1 MENYSDK
8 LIYHSRLFTMQ
19 ESDLRELFQ
28 RLYAA
33 GTEAEVEAVV
43 QSRAEVFN
51 NSQNWQPLGNNDN
64 NYGIVENQQANP
76 VAALIEKITNSI
88 DAVLTKKCLEQGID
102 PKSKEAPQSMMA
114 AREKFFP
121 EHKNWDLPK
130 DRNKQAENIQIL
142 ADGEKKNT
150 SLIIYDD
157 GEGQHPH
164 NFENTFLSLVRGN
177 KNEIQFVQGKYNMG
191 GSGAIVFCG
200 KKRYQLIGS
209 KKYDNSGKFGFT
221 LIRKHPMTT
230 SEETSKKSTW
240 YEYLKIDDAIPAFE
254 LDSLDLNLYKRPF
267 TTGTIIKLY
276 SYKLQKISDISR
288 DLNSSINE
296 YLFEPVLPV
305 YTIEK
310 KERYPKSSLRR
321 GLYGLKRKL
330 EGENN
335 EYVEDTFSLILS
347 DSLIGT
353 AKITCYVFKT
363 IVDDKSAKESKET
376 IRREFFKN
384 NMAVLFSI
392 NGQVHSHFTN
402 EFISRSLKM
411 NLLKDYLL
419 IHVDCT
425 EIKRE
430 FRDEL
435 FMASRDRLKGSEE
448 SNQLRKLL
456 KDKISEDGR
465 LKEIS
470 ERRKASIALGSED
483 NAELIKSA
491 ANNLPWDAELA
502 KLCGQALSSDKI
514 KSKAEKNMP
523 PSSRKKTT
531 KIDQPFSP
539 QRFPAQFK
547 RRQRGNTD
555 VVTVTRGGKNII
567 YFDTDVANNY
577 FDRVEEPGSMDV
589 GLLDF
594 SANESDGGCTA
605 GKADK
610 IEDIFTVTK
619 SSPQEGS
626 IKLHLSPNK
635 KLKVGNEAKIKVSL
649 SSPNAPEGQFD
660 EIFWVKVGEPTAKPQ
675 KTQKKIDNVAR
686 DDLPAPIEVY
696 EDSSDEAKMSWAKL
710 NDQGIEMDYNKVVH
724 LFIDNEKLEKIYIN
738 MDSSVFKKFNHK
750 DKNPSEEKLKSN
762 KENYL
767 MTVYCHALFMF
778 AITKKEGVT
787 MLKEKNQ
794 AQNSMEID
802 EYIENLFSNHKAQY
816 AEFLLNFNEWKLRQ
830 LSDD

>member
-1 MENYSDK
+1 M
-8 LIYHSRLFTMQ
+8 MQ

-28 RLYAA
+28 HLYNA
-33 GTEAEVEAVV
+33 GSETEVEAVV
-43 QSRAEVFN
+43 HSRADVFN
-51 NSQNWQPLGNNDN
+51 NSHNWQPLGNNDN

-88 DAVLTKKCLEQGID
+88 DAVLTKKCQEQGID
-102 PKSKEAPQSMMA
+102 PKAKDAPQSMTA
-114 AREKFFP
+114 AKEKFFP
-121 EHKNWDLPK
+121 EHKNWDLAS

-142 ADGEKKNT
+142 ADGKKKDT

-164 NFENTFLSLVRGN
+164 DFENTFLSLVRGN

-209 KKYDNSGKFGFT
+209 KRYNMSGKFGFT

-230 SEETSKKSTW
+230 SEEISKKSTW

-254 LDSLDLNLYKRPF
+254 INSLDLNLHNRSF

-276 SYKLQKISDISR
+276 SYDLPKGISDISR

-310 KERYPKSSLRR
+310 KERYPATRSLRR
-321 GLYGLKRKL
+321 GLHGLKRKL
-330 EGENN
+330 EGESK
-335 EYVEDTFSLILS
+335 YVEEIFSLAS
-347 DSLIGT
+347 SASSIG
-353 AKITCYVFKT
+353 AVKITCYVFKVL
-363 IVDDKSAKESKET
+363 IDGKSAEKSKKS
-376 IRREFFKN
+376 IRNEFFKN

-392 NGQVHSHFTN
+392 NGQVHGHLTN

-411 NLLKDYLL
+411 NLLKDCLL

-425 EIKRE
+425 KIKRE

-435 FMASRDRLKGSEE
+435 FMASRDRLKGGEE
-448 SNQLRKLL
+448 TKRLRELL
-456 KDKISEDGR
+456 KEELNKDGR

-470 ERRKASIALGSED
+470 EKRKASIALGSED
-483 NAELIKSA
+483 NEELIKSA

-502 KLCGQALSSDKI
+502 KLCRQALSSNKVKDK
-514 KSKAEKNMP
+514 EERDMP

-531 KIDQPFSP
+531 KTDQPFSP

-610 IEDIFTVTK
+610 IEDVFTVTK
-619 SSPQEGS
+619 SSPQAGT

-635 KLKVGNEAKIKVSL
+635 KLRVGNEAKIKVSL

-660 EIFWVKVGEPTAKPQ
+660 EVFWVKIGEPTAPPQ
-675 KTQKKIDNVAR
+675 KTQKKIDSVAS
-686 DDLPAPIEVY
+686 DDLPALVKVY
-696 EDSSDEAKMSWAKL
+696 ENSSDEAKVNWAKL
-710 NDQGIEMDYNKVVH
+710 NDQGIEMDHNKVVH
-724 LFIDNEKLEKIYIN
+724 LLVDSDKLEKIYIN
-738 MDSSVFKKFNHK
+738 MDSYVFKKFNHK
-750 DKNPSEEKLKSN
+750 DKNPSEEKVKLN
-762 KENYL
+762 KDNYL
-767 MTVYCHALFMF
+767 MTVYYHALFMF
-778 AITKKEGVT
+778 AITKKEEIT
-787 MLKEKNQ
+787 MQQEKNQ
-794 AQNSMEID
+794 AQNSIEIN

-830 LSDD
+830 LRDD